1 MVRRNKKG
9 KYIIYNEEG
18 RIILI
23 TSDKRLTDNYM
34 KRKKDGRNTEQRESK
49 S

>member
-9 KYIIYNEEG
+9 KYIVYNEKG

-23 TSDKRLTDNYM
+23 TSDKRLAKNYI
-34 KRKKDGRNTEQRESK
+34 KRKEDGSKTE
-49 S
+49 

>member
-9 KYIIYNEEG
+9 KYIVYNKAG

-23 TSDKRLTDNYM
+23 TSDKRLADNYM
-34 KRKKDGRNTEQRESK
+34 KRKEDGSNTE
-49 S
+49 

>member
-9 KYIIYNEEG
+9 KYIVYNEAG

-34 KRKKDGRNTEQRESK
+34 KRKEDGSKTE
-49 S
+49 